1 MRQRKESLQAPTGD
15 EFRLLRFV
23 AIPHRVNNSKE
34 LYCMGVAKKKSKH
47 YSETIPLNTERRK
60 VAIQGYDR

>member
-1 MRQRKESLQAPTGD
+1 MRQRKESLQASTGD

-23 AIPHRVNNSKE
+23 AIPYRVNYSKE

-47 YSETIPLNTERRK
+47 YSETIPLT
-60 VAIQGYDR
+60 

>member
-47 YSETIPLNTERRK
+47 YSETIPLTLYRENKSSNPR
-60 VAIQGYDR
+60 V